1 MNQSIYLKPGRE
13 KSILLRHPWI
23 FSGAIA
29 RTDGTPEPGETVV
42 VRSATGEGIAKA
54 AYSPHSSIRAR
65 VWSFDPLEEI
75 DAAFLHRKLIQAIEL
90 RNILGLSAE
99 SNAFRLVYGESD
111 GIPGVVVDQYGD
123 VLALQLLSTGAEAWR
138 DSIVTSLIELTG
150 AKCIIERSDVDV
162 RELEG
167 LAQRKG
173 IIYGNSPEVV
183 HLIEENGL
191 LFPVDV
197 LGGQKTGFYLD
208 QRRNRQRVRAL
219 AHGRKVLN
227 CFSYSCGFSVYSL
240 AGKAEQ
246 VLSVD
251 SSSDAL
257 KLGGLALSA
266 NGIDMAKH
274 EFIEADVF
282 QALRKFRDSR
292 QTFDMIILDPPKFA
306 PTVAQAERA
315 TRGYKDINLLAFK
328 LLRPHGLLVTF
339 SCSGG
344 ISADLF
350 QKIVT
355 GAALDAGVDAK
366 IVETLNQAPD
376 HPVAL
381 NFPEGAYLKGLI
393 CIVG

>member
-150 AKCIIERSDVDV
+150 AKCVIERSDVDV

>member
-1 MNQSIYLKPGRE
+1 VNQSIYLKPGRE

-219 AHGRKVLN
+219 AQGRKVLN

-251 SSSDAL
+251 SSNDAL
-257 KLGGLALSA
+257 NLGGLALSA
-266 NGIDMAKH
+266 NGIDRAKH

>member
-1 MNQSIYLKPGRE
+1 VNQSIYLKPGRE

>member
-219 AHGRKVLN
+219 AQGRKVLN

-251 SSSDAL
+251 SSNDAL
-257 KLGGLALSA
+257 NLGGLALSA
-266 NGIDMAKH
+266 NGIDRAKH